1 MGNGLVPR
9 PVKLNEVQ
17 CVICFVPLLRI
28 IITSLLRHYYVLL
41 LYYYVIITI
50 LLRIITSLLHYY
62 CVLLCHYYV
71 IITILLRIIT
81 WLLPGITEFLNF
93 HDLSYNRGSMQ
104 DIMPFMLHLYT
115 LDLST
120 NCFLPHAR
128 VAWFTSKMLRY

>member
-1 MGNGLVPR
+1 MFIMQR
-9 PVKLNEVQ
+9 PVKLNEAQ
-17 CVICFVPLLRI
+17 CVICFV
-28 IITSLLRHYYVLL
+28 
-41 LYYYVIITI
+41 I
-50 LLRIITSLLHYY
+50 LLRIITYYYFIITALLH
-62 CVLLCHYYV
+62 HYYV
-71 IITILLRIIT
+71 IIT

-128 VAWFTSKMLRY
+128 VAWFTSKML